1 VRKPLVLALLVAS
14 AVTGCGSSSPSAA
27 PGVVRVVA
35 AENFWGSIASQIG
48 GAHARVTSIIHDP
61 TADPHLY
68 ESSAQDANAV
78 ANAQLVIENG
88 LGYDDF
94 MDQLLSASS
103 SHSRPVLTV
112 ADVLHV
118 SGQDADP
125 HLWYDVPRAHDV
137 AAAIAAQLTTLDPE
151 DKAVFASNLA
161 SFDASMKLP
170 LAVVHTIKQ
179 KYANAP
185 VVYTERLPAYLVAAC
200 GLSDKTP
207 PGYARAIED
216 GNEPSPADTQAM
228 QQVLTGSA
236 RARVLL
242 YNVQATSPATQQMRD
257 LAARSGVR
265 VVSVSETMPAGQTY
279 ASWQTMQAQQILR
292 ALGS

>member
-1 VRKPLVLALLVAS
+1 VWKYLVLALLGAVAAAS
-14 AVTGCGSSSPSAA
+14 CASSSPSAT

-68 ESSAQDANAV
+68 ESDAQDANAV

-103 SHSRPVLTV
+103 SHGRQVLTV
-112 ADVLHV
+112 ADVLRV
-118 SGQDADP
+118 SGHDADP
-125 HLWYDVPRAHDV
+125 HLWYDVPRAHEV
-137 AAAIAAQLTTLDPE
+137 AAAIAARLTAADPA
-151 DKAVFASNLA
+151 DRAFFASNLA
-161 SFDASMKLP
+161 SFDASMTRV
-170 LAVVHTIKQ
+170 LAVVHTIEQ

-185 VVYTERLPAYLVAAC
+185 VVYTERVPAYLVAAC

-228 QQVLTGSA
+228 QQALSGSA

-265 VVSVSETMPAGQTY
+265 VVSVSETMPAGQTF
-279 ASWQTMQAQQILR
+279 ASWQTLQAEQILR